1 MGEGLSGQD
10 FAWAIY
16 LVVYLLAA
24 IAWLR
29 ADRREADVSE
39 PSAKTGFLGWISR
52 ERWACGGALWGGIVW
67 FALAAGAW
75 WYREPMPGLLTF
87 PLILIGGFGAGWL
100 LSRVRRG

>member
-16 LVVYLLAA
+16 LVVYLLAV

-39 PSAKTGFLGWISR
+39 PSTRTGFLGWISR

-67 FALAAGAW
+67 FARRPAPFGTASPCPD
-75 WYREPMPGLLTF
+75 RSPF
-87 PLILIGGFGAGWL
+87 PWP
-100 LSRVRRG
+100 